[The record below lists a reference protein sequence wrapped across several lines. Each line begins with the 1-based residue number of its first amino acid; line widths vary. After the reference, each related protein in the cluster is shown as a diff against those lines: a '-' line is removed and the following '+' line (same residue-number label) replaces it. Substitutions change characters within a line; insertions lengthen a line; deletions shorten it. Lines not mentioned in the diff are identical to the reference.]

1 MESKLVSTHV
11 IKLNDDHER
20 LHSKS
25 KLNVIDVFSSN
36 FAVEFALAYQNDS
49 KTKITQFLKS
59 LEKTLIYFP
68 EFTGSIQRTKK
79 EMILTYDN
87 TGVVFSVY
95 RSNLTYEDAMKNSNK
110 KIFYHQTKKIEGTL
124 LNIKMTILC
133 DQSYILTFVFHHSI
147 CDSWGFTWF
156 LKAWSTM
163 FKDKAFNSFGT
174 GACSFGN
181 YRSSAIED
189 RMVITGYDDRRVIK
203 PCREYILTKTN
214 YNFGVGEIVT
224 EFLVSKKSL
233 QHFKDDY
240 IKKRNECDPM
250 FISTTDLISA
260 IAWKAALKA
269 RKLNEK
275 DQTVFGSVQNFRK
288 KFGCDESF
296 FGNCILAFSVSLP
309 VEEVLKLDLIEVAAL
324 VRKEIIQLDKNQIKS
339 KLNFIESADDW
350 NSITSNINSSG
361 SDFFI
366 SSWEMFP
373 FFDVEFS
380 GGPPRTFLYECIGTG
395 RLFIIP
401 TENKDVLSLH
411 INFKE
416 EEFNIFMEDEY
427 TKHYF
432 KNFTSY

>member
-1 MESKLVSTHV
+1 
-11 IKLNDDHER
+11 
-20 LHSKS
+20 
-25 KLNVIDVFSSN
+25 
-36 FAVEFALAYQNDS
+36 
-49 KTKITQFLKS
+49 
-59 LEKTLIYFP
+59 
-68 EFTGSIQRTKK
+68 
-79 EMILTYDN
+79 
-87 TGVVFSVY
+87 
-95 RSNLTYEDAMKNSNK
+95 
-110 KIFYHQTKKIEGTL
+110 
-124 LNIKMTILC
+124 
-133 DQSYILTFVFHHSI
+133 
-147 CDSWGFTWF
+147 
-156 LKAWSTM
+156 M
-163 FKDKAFNSFGT
+163 FKGKAFNSFGT

-189 RMVITGYDDRRVIK
+189 RMVITGYNDRRVIK

-296 FGNCILAFSVSLP
+296 FGNCILAFSVSLS
-309 VEEVLKLDLIEVAAL
+309 VEEVLKLDLIEVAAF

-361 SDFFI
+361 NDFFI
-366 SSWEMFP
+366 SS
-373 FFDVEFS
+373 
-380 GGPPRTFLYECIGTG
+380 
-395 RLFIIP
+395 
-401 TENKDVLSLH
+401 
-411 INFKE
+411 
-416 EEFNIFMEDEY
+416 
-427 TKHYF
+427 
-432 KNFTSY
+432 